1 MKNNVQSR
9 WTENDKEI
17 KKVLLSNSNLGNTK
31 IAIFIDNLIYNCQ
44 LDKLEIDSLRNYI
57 SRNRERLLGNEP
69 LDSLFNAT
77 ETELT
82 ATETKGYK
90 PKKQFFTAVA
100 SDGKIMN
107 IETYCKFW
115 GLDFEKVRSFKL
127 VTHTGIP
134 FYNIAFYES
143 DADKENNEIDFTNIF
158 KSKIEPVFIS
168 PTYVVDLPAV
178 FDRAVYTDTHVG
190 MDVNKDGYSLYT
202 GEWNEKELFKTLD
215 IFVNQVIKNKKS
227 DTLILHDLGDF
238 MDGWDGFTTRGGHKL
253 PQNMDNQKA
262 FDTGLL
268 FKVKMLDALFLA
280 YDKIEIIN
288 ICNDNHGGS
297 FGYVVNSAFKTYAHL
312 KYPNN
317 CSVINQRK
325 FIDHYI
331 RDNRC
336 FILTHGKDE
345 KSMKFGFK
353 PKLDPVQIEKI
364 KDYIDE
370 YKLHNY
376 IIEFSK
382 GDSHQLLFD
391 STTSAS
397 FEYQNFG
404 AISPPSDW
412 VKTNFKNTLRC
423 FTTFNYYEYQKTQNN
438 YIFKKM

>member
-1 MKNNVQSR
+1 MKNNVISR
-9 WTENDKEI
+9 WTENDQQI
-17 KKVLLSNSNLGNTK
+17 KNALILDSSLGNTK

-57 SRNRERLLGNEP
+57 SRNRERLLSNVP

-100 SDGKIMN
+100 NDGKIMN

-143 DADKENNEIDFTNIF
+143 DADKENNEIDFLNIF
-158 KSKIEPVFIS
+158 KDKIEPILIKGIPF
-168 PTYVVDLPAV
+168 DEAQ

-190 MDVNKDGYSLYT
+190 MDVNKDGYSLYS
-202 GEWNEKELFKTLD
+202 GVWNEEEIFKTLD
-215 IFVNQVIKNKKS
+215 IFVYEIVKNKKS
-227 DTLILHDLGDF
+227 DKLLLHDLGDF

-262 FDTGLL
+262 FDVALL
-268 FKVKMLDALFLA
+268 FKIRMLDALMTTFRF
-280 YDKIEIIN
+280 IEIVN

-297 FGYVVNSAFKTYAHL
+297 FGYVVNSAFKTYAEL
-312 KYPNN
+312 KYKDNVK
-317 CSVINQRK
+317 VINQRK

-331 RDNRC
+331 YGNRC

-423 FTTFNYYEYQKTQNN
+423 FTTFNYYQDQKTQNN